1 MVGDRKIGSAENV
14 SWGFHLGM
22 NSIESFISVV
32 LWTVKLHLCY
42 ISIGN
47 TFLMTCWALPI
58 IRVRHAFSL
67 GKINSVPF
75 RKRPLGDVPAQTLT
89 AGLEM
94 LLLVNAMLIF
104 LFLKCVFLYY
114 PGTGKLKKA
123 CFTKV

>member
-1 MVGDRKIGSAENV
+1 MVGDRKIGSAENF

-58 IRVRHAFSL
+58 IRVRHTFSL
-67 GKINSVPF
+67 GKINSIPF
-75 RKRPLGDVPAQTLT
+75 KKRLLGVVPAQTLT
-89 AGLEM
+89 PGLEM
-94 LLLVNAMLIF
+94 LLLVNGMLIF
-104 LFLKCVFLYY
+104 LFLKYVLSVF
-114 PGTGKLKKA
+114 PWHWQI
-123 CFTKV
+123 KVDMLH